1 MVVLNQIKL
10 STAFGYW
17 DYLNVEKLIGRSFLL
32 PISPLKNISVFFK
45 GSIAFF
51 LFCFSFYTCYLSIS
65 ITHISDFESFFIK
78 IFQIN
83 FTNKFYKVR
92 FSINSQ

>member
-32 PISPLKNISVFFK
+32 PISPLKNIGVFFK

-51 LFCFSFYTCYLSIS
+51 FIL
-65 ITHISDFESFFIK
+65 FFILHLLLK
-78 IFQIN
+78 
-83 FTNKFYKVR
+83 YKYNTHFR
-92 FSINSQ
+92 F

>member
-32 PISPLKNISVFFK
+32 PISPLKNIGVFFK

-51 LFCFSFYTCYLSIS
+51 YFVFY
-65 ITHISDFESFFIK
+65 FILV
-78 IFQIN
+78 
-83 FTNKFYKVR
+83 T
-92 FSINSQ
+92 